1 MMVENNYPV
10 IIVLYFQSDLINIM
24 FKNYLKTAWRN
35 IIRTIGYS
43 TLNVVGLA
51 IGMAVALLIGLWV
64 YNQYSYDKFLPE
76 YQSAYRVQ
84 RNFDSNG
91 DTLTFRST
99 SLKLVEALRN
109 QVPEIEYVAEGA
121 LYAQYGLLAGE
132 KKLFPVGAIAGTDFL
147 KILQYP
153 FVEGD
158 VNTAFTDAYSI
169 VITQTTAKALFG
181 NDDPMNKIVRFNNAD
196 NLKVTGVLK
205 DIPANATINFNFV
218 VPSTYIYQKS
228 PQNKADGESSFGN
241 NNLETF
247 VKLKPEIT
255 YAQVA
260 PKIRNIEHTEKG
272 SINAMSSY
280 VTLQPVERWH
290 LYSNYVNGQDTAG
303 FLAYINMFSIIGLL
317 VLIIAGIN
325 FINLT
330 TARSEKRAK
339 EVGVRK
345 AIGSQRKD
353 LIIQFLSEAFLL
365 TIIAFVFSLLF
376 VQLAL
381 PAFNTLTETHISIP
395 FSNGYFWLLMV
406 GCVLLTALLAGSRP
420 AFYLSSFNAVKVLKG
435 TMQTGRSSSLSRRVL
450 VVIQFSCSIALII
463 STVIIYQQV
472 NYAKDRP
479 AGYDL
484 NRLMSTYMNDDL
496 SKNYTAIKNEL
507 IQEGIVE
514 SVTTAT
520 SPATDIW
527 WHTDVDAWPGKTAGE
542 TVEMGNIFVSEDY
555 FKTVGMNIK
564 EGRNFSGSYDSTSV
578 IFNEAAIKTLR
589 IKNPV
594 GQKITYGDKQYTIA
608 GVVKDALMISPFST
622 ADPTMFYCF
631 PGTQNVMLYKLSPNI
646 KTQDAITQLTA
657 IFNKYEPA
665 YPYDYSFADANYASK
680 FKLETLIGKLA
691 GLFAGL
697 AIFISCLGLFGLAA
711 YVAERRTKEIGI
723 HKVLGASVSQVWM
736 LLSKDFIVLVFLS
749 CVIASPVAY
758 YFLYEWLQKYDY
770 RINIGAGVFIIS
782 AVIAIVITILTVSF
796 QAIKAAVANP
806 VKSLRTE

>member
-1 MMVENNYPV
+1 
-10 IIVLYFQSDLINIM
+10 M
-24 FKNYLKTAWRN
+24 FKNYFKTAWRN
-35 IIRTIGYS
+35 IVRTIGYS
-43 TLNVVGLA
+43 TLNIVGLA

-64 YNQYSYDKFLPE
+64 FNQYSYDKFLPE

-91 DTLTFRST
+91 DTLTFQST

-109 QVPEIEYVAEGA
+109 QVPEIQYVAEGQ
-121 LYAQYGLLAGE
+121 LYGQHGLMVND
-132 KKLFPVGAIAGTDFL
+132 KKLYPSGAIAGTDFL

-153 FVEGD
+153 FVEGN
-158 VNTAFTDAYSI
+158 VKTAFKDAYSI
-169 VITQTTAKALFG
+169 VITQKMAKALFG
-181 NDDPMNKIVRFNNAD
+181 NEGAMNKMVRFDNTD

-205 DIPANATINFNFV
+205 DIPANATVDFNFV
-218 VPSTYIYQKS
+218 VPSTYAYQKNPS
-228 PQNKADGESSFGN
+228 IKSDGESSFSY

-247 VKLKPEIT
+247 VKLKPGIN

-260 PKIRNIEHTEKG
+260 PKIRNIEHTQEG
-272 SINAMSSY
+272 NLNAMSSY
-280 VTLQPVERWH
+280 VTLQPIERWH
-290 LYSNYVNGQDTAG
+290 LYSNYVNGKDTAG
-303 FLAYINMFSIIGLL
+303 FLVYVKMFSIIGLL
-317 VLIIAGIN
+317 VLIIACIN

-365 TIIAFVFSLLF
+365 VIIAFVFSLFF

-381 PAFNTLTETHISIP
+381 PAFNTLTQTNISIP
-395 FSNGYFWLLMV
+395 YSNGYFWLLMM
-406 GCVLLTALLAGSRP
+406 GCILLTALLAGSRP
-420 AFYLSSFNAVKVLKG
+420 AFYLSSFNPVTVLKG
-435 TMQTGRSSSLSRRVL
+435 TMHTGKSSSLSRKIL

-479 AGYDL
+479 TGYDL
-484 NRLMSTYMNDDL
+484 NRLISTNMNDDL

-507 IQEGIVE
+507 IQKNIVE
-514 SVTTAT
+514 SVSTAS

-527 WHTDVDAWPGKTAGE
+527 WHTDIDAWPGKNAGE

-555 FKTVGMNIK
+555 FKAVGMDIK
-564 EGRNFSGSYDSTSV
+564 EGRNFSGANDSTSV
-578 IFNEAAIKTLR
+578 IFNEAAIKRLK

-594 GQKITYGDKQYTIA
+594 GQKITYGDKQYAIA
-608 GVVKDALMISPFST
+608 GVVKDALMISPFSA
-622 ADPTMFYCF
+622 ADPTMFYCH
-631 PGTQNVMLYKLSPNI
+631 PGTQDIMLYKLSPNI
-646 KTQDAITQLTA
+646 KTQDAISLLTS
-657 IFNKYEPA
+657 IFNKYDPA
-665 YPYDYSFADANYASK
+665 YPFDYSFADADYASK

-711 YVAERRTKEIGI
+711 YVAEQRTKEIGI
-723 HKVLGASVSQVWM
+723 RKVLGASVSQVWM

-749 CVIASPVAY
+749 CVIASPIAY
-758 YFLYEWLQKYDY
+758 YFLHGWLMNYNY
-770 RINIGAGVFIIS
+770 RINIGAGVFISS
-782 AVIAIVITILTVSF
+782 ALVAIVITIITVSF
-796 QAIKAAVANP
+796 QAIKAAIANP
-806 VKSLRTE
+806 VDSLRSQ

>member
-1 MMVENNYPV
+1 
-10 IIVLYFQSDLINIM
+10 M
-24 FKNYLKTAWRN
+24 FKNYFKTAWRN

-64 YNQYSYDKFLPE
+64 YNQYSYDKFLRE

-84 RNFDSNG
+84 RNFNSNG
-91 DTLTFRST
+91 DTLTFQST

-109 QVPEIEYVAEGA
+109 QVPEVQYTAE
-121 LYAQYGLLAGE
+121 AQLHGQHGLMVGD
-132 KKLFPVGAIAGTDFL
+132 KKLYPAGAIAGTDFL

-153 FVEGD
+153 FVEGN
-158 VNTAFTDAYSI
+158 VNTAFKDAYSI
-169 VITQTTAKALFG
+169 VITQKMAKALFG
-181 NDDPMNKIVRFNNAD
+181 NEDPMNKMVRFDNTD

-205 DIPANATINFNFV
+205 DIPSNATLDFNYV
-218 VPSTYIYQKS
+218 VPSTYTYQKNPS
-228 PQNKADGESSFGN
+228 LKSNGESSFSY

-247 VKLKPEIT
+247 VKLKPGIT

-260 PKIRNIEHTEKG
+260 PKIRNIEHTQEG
-272 SINAMSSY
+272 NLNAMSSY

-290 LYSNYVNGQDTAG
+290 LYSNYVNGKDTAG
-303 FLAYINMFSIIGLL
+303 FLVYVNMFSIIGFL
-317 VLIIAGIN
+317 VLLIACIN

-365 TIIAFVFSLLF
+365 TIIAFIFSLLL

-381 PAFNTLTETHISIP
+381 PAFNTLTQTNISIP
-395 FSNGYFWLLMV
+395 YSNGYFWLLMI
-406 GCVLLTALLAGSRP
+406 GCILLTALLAGSRP
-420 AFYLSSFNAVKVLKG
+420 AFYLSSFNPVQVLKG
-435 TMQTGRSSSLSRRVL
+435 AMHSGKSSSLSRKIL

-472 NYAKDRP
+472 NYAKDRST
-479 AGYDL
+479 GYDL

-496 SKNYTAIKNEL
+496 NKNFTALKDEL
-507 IQEGIVE
+507 IAKGIVS
-514 SVTTAT
+514 SVTTAS
-520 SPATDIW
+520 SPATNIR
-527 WHTDVDAWPGKTAGE
+527 WHTDIDAWPGKHAGE
-542 TVEMGNIFVSEDY
+542 TVEMGNIFVSQDY
-555 FKTVGMNIK
+555 FKTVGMDIK
-564 EGRNFSGSYDSTSV
+564 EGRNFSGANDSTSV
-578 IFNEAAIKTLR
+578 LFNEAAIKRLR

-594 GQKITYGDKQYTIA
+594 GQQITYGDKQYTIA
-608 GVVKDALMISPFST
+608 GVVKDALMISPFSA
-622 ADPTMFYCF
+622 ADPTMFYCY
-631 PGTQNVMLYKLSPNI
+631 PGTQDFMLYKLSPNI
-646 KTQDAITQLTA
+646 KTQDAITQLTS
-657 IFNKYEPA
+657 IFNKYDPA
-665 YPYDYSFADANYASK
+665 YPYDYSFADADYASK

-711 YVAERRTKEIGI
+711 YVAEQRTKEIGI
-723 HKVLGASVSQVWM
+723 RKVLGASVPQVWM

-749 CVIASPVAY
+749 CVIASPIAY
-758 YFLYEWLQKYDY
+758 YFLHDWLMNYNY
-770 RINIGAGVFIIS
+770 RINIGAGVFILS
-782 AVIAIVITILTVSF
+782 ALLAIVITVITISF
-796 QAIKAAVANP
+796 QAIKAALANP
-806 VKSLRTE
+806 VDSLRSE